1 MLGDSE
7 EISTKKEVKEP
18 KPKTVDEE
26 DEDEEINP
34 EDKLF

>member
-7 EISTKKEVKEP
+7 EISTKKEVKEA
-18 KPKTVDEE
+18 KPKKVDEE